1 MTADDGGVWS
11 DISLSGSDRPNDQ
24 PASQP
29 ARKYEEEIRELMT
42 NTINLDLNHFP

>member
-1 MTADDGGVWS
+1 MTADDGG
-11 DISLSGSDRPNDQ
+11 DISLSGPEQ

-29 ARKYEEEIRELMT
+29 AEKYEEEIRELMT